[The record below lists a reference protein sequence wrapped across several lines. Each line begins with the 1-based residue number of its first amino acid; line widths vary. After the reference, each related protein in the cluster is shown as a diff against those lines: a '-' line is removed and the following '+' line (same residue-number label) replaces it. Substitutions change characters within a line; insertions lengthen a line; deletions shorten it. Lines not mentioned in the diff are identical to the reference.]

1 MKRGL
6 DFFSF
11 DVDFFD
17 DEKIQY
23 VSARFGIKGEVCAIR
38 LLTRIYRNGY
48 FLKWD
53 EDAPYLFAKVAGNG
67 FTPDLV
73 NGIVDELAKRGF
85 FDKAL
90 LNSFGVLTSH
100 GIQQRYFKA
109 CERRKKIEVDERL
122 LLVDPSDFKNL
133 QIRRST
139 SCYHS
144 EGECRHHVDISNQNT
159 GISNQN
165 ADISKQSK
173 EKETKVNERRLKEK
187 NTDAGSNPNVL
198 PYKAFQTYSDNIR
211 PINSDIGKDRLLDL
225 IEHYGDEWV
234 CRAIE
239 RAVMRG
245 NKNLRYISA
254 ILRNWEEYG
263 YDDDV
268 ADTLRKEQ
276 SRSRRT
282 GKQQA
287 ISDVMDLLEEYE
299 QEAKNNGI
307 DGNS

>member
-144 EGECRHHVDISNQNT
+144 EGKCRHHTDISNQNAD
-159 GISNQN
+159 ISNQN

-173 EKETKVNERRLKEK
+173 VEESRRKERKVDVVKDPA
-187 NTDAGSNPNVL
+187 TT
-198 PYKAFQTYSDNIR
+198 PYESFRIYAN
-211 PINSDIGKDRLLDL
+211 NSHPVSSEIEKDRLLDL
-225 IEHYGDEWV
+225 IDHYGDEWV
-234 CRAIE
+234 CKAIE
-239 RAVMRG
+239 RAVMR
-245 NKNLRYISA
+245 NKRNLGYIIG
-254 ILRNWEEYG
+254 ILRRWDSEG
-263 YDDDV
+263 YDDEK
-268 ADTLRKEQ
+268 TFNPQYSHPSQQK
-276 SRSRRT
+276 T

-299 QEAKNNGI
+299 QEAQEYDEEED
-307 DGNS
+307 DGGN

>member
-73 NGIVDELAKRGF
+73 NGIVDELVKRGF
-85 FDKAL
+85 FDKTL

-122 LLVDPSDFKNL
+122 LLIDPSDFKNL
-133 QIRRST
+133 QIRRAT

-144 EGECRHHVDISNQNT
+144 EGKCQHHADIPDKNVDIPDENVV
-159 GISNQN
+159 
-165 ADISKQSK
+165 ISKQSK
-173 EKETKVNERRLKEK
+173 VKEKKVNESRVKGK
-187 NTDAGSNPNVL
+187 NTDRSDPDML
-198 PYKAFQTYSDNIR
+198 PYKAFQIYSNNIR
-211 PINSDIGKDRLLDL
+211 PISSDIGKDRLMDL

-234 CRAIE
+234 CMAIE

-254 ILRNWEEYG
+254 ILHNWEEYG
-263 YDDDV
+263 YDDDSANV
-268 ADTLRKEQ
+268 SRKGQ
-276 SRSRRT
+276 PRQRKN

-287 ISDVMDLLEEYE
+287 ISDVMDLLAEYE
-299 QEAKNNGI
+299 QEAMNNGKN
-307 DGNS
+307 GNS

>member
-144 EGECRHHVDISNQNT
+144 EKKCRHHADILNQNAD
-159 GISNQN
+159 ISNQN

-173 EKETKVNERRLKEK
+173 VEESRGKERKVDVVK
-187 NTDAGSNPNVL
+187 DAPTA
-198 PYKAFQTYSDNIR
+198 PYEAFRIYANNIH
-211 PINSDIGKDRLLDL
+211 PVSSEIEKDRLLDL
-225 IEHYGDEWV
+225 IDHYGDEWV
-234 CRAIE
+234 CKAIE
-239 RAVMRG
+239 RAVMR
-245 NKNLRYISA
+245 NKRNLGYIIG
-254 ILRNWEEYG
+254 ILRRWDSEG
-263 YDDDV
+263 YDDEKNF
-268 ADTLRKEQ
+268 AHQRSQHSQQQ
-276 SRSRRT
+276 SP

-287 ISDVMDLLEEYE
+287 ISDVMDLLAEYE

-307 DGNS
+307 D

>member
-144 EGECRHHVDISNQNT
+144 EEKCRHHADISNQNAD
-159 GISNQN
+159 ISNQN

-173 EKETKVNERRLKEK
+173 VEESRGKERKVDVVKDPA
-187 NTDAGSNPNVL
+187 TT
-198 PYKAFQTYSDNIR
+198 PYEAFRIYANNIH
-211 PINSDIGKDRLLDL
+211 PVSSEIEKDRLLDL
-225 IEHYGDEWV
+225 IDHYGDEWI
-234 CRAIE
+234 CKAIE
-239 RAVMRG
+239 RAVMR
-245 NKNLRYISA
+245 NKRNLGYIIG
-254 ILRNWEEYG
+254 ILRRWETEG
-263 YDDDV
+263 YDDDT
-268 ADTLRKEQ
+268 AYNSRNPQHNQRKA
-276 SRSRRT
+276 

-287 ISDVMDLLEEYE
+287 ISAVQNLMARYE
-299 QEAKNNGI
+299 QEAQEYDEEED
-307 DGNS
+307 DGGN

>member
-144 EGECRHHVDISNQNT
+144 EKKCRHHADISNQNAD
-159 GISNQN
+159 ISNQN

-173 EKETKVNERRLKEK
+173 VEESRGKERKVDVVKDPA
-187 NTDAGSNPNVL
+187 TT
-198 PYKAFQTYSDNIR
+198 PYEAFRIYANNIH
-211 PINSDIGKDRLLDL
+211 PISSEIEKDRLLDL
-225 IEHYGDEWV
+225 IDHYGDEWV
-234 CRAIE
+234 CKAIE
-239 RAVMRG
+239 RAVMR
-245 NKNLRYISA
+245 NKRNLGYIIG
-254 ILRNWEEYG
+254 ILRRWDSEG
-263 YDDDV
+263 YDDEK
-268 ADTLRKEQ
+268 TFKPQ
-276 SRSRRT
+276 HSHPSQQKN